1 MTAVFGETST
11 PPSQFAARNYLI
23 DSALSTDSNTT
34 ACLLLFTWIRLLY
47 SRSST
52 VDRRVIH
59 ARYATIS
66 FVCTLFCP
74 LMLLLHEL
82 GIGISI
88 RECDGIYNFVGNF
101 PAFLL
106 ARPVKIWE
114 TRALWREGECR
125 EDIWCI
131 LRSAMSS
138 KI

>member
-34 ACLLLFTWIRLLY
+34 WISLLY
-47 SRSST
+47 SRSSRPT

-114 TRALWREGECR
+114 TRARWREGECY

-131 LRSAMSS
+131 LRSAMPS